1 MSNSPVTQFIA
12 HTIESLEANN
22 FVRLALFNRRD
33 KSNTLRTAS
42 AKVISIKKGERLSFV
57 LRHETKDIT
66 ENCTFDEVGPRLEA
80 MFAND
85 FFQADLFTLSANYYL
100 TISPAGTAK
109 LRIGPATEKEIPS
122 ASHDK
127 EKVRLITAEDKN
139 YLHRLGIT
147 TGEGK
152 VKNDMQDKY
161 RQINKYVEIIDGV
174 LKSVEL
180 ESNFSVADM
189 GAGKGY
195 LTFALYD
202 YLVNV
207 LHKTPSVVG
216 IELRKELVDKC
227 NTIAKESRFTGLSF
241 AEGTIVD
248 AKLPK
253 VDMLIALH
261 ACDTATDDAIFMGM
275 KANAKVI
282 VVAPCCHKQIRK
294 QINPTGNLSRIT
306 QFGILKERQAELLTD
321 GLRALIMEA
330 YGYKTNVFEFIAT
343 EHTPKNVLIVGIK
356 QRELSTPDP
365 KVLEQIADIKK
376 VYGIE
381 YHQLEKLLEKGI

>member
-1 MSNSPVTQFIA
+1 MSDNPISQFIA
-12 HTIESLEANN
+12 HTIESLEAKN

-33 KSNTLRTAS
+33 KNNTLRTAS

-57 LRHETKDIT
+57 LRHQTKDIT
-66 ENCTFDEVGPRLEA
+66 QNCMFEEVRSLLEA

-85 FFQADLFTLSANYYL
+85 FLQADLFTLSANYYL
-100 TISPAGTAK
+100 TISPNGTAK
-109 LRIGPATEKEIPS
+109 LRIGPATETMQPS
-122 ASHDK
+122 LSHDK
-127 EKVRLITAEDKN
+127 EKARLIAPEENT
-139 YLHRLGIT
+139 YLYRLGIT
-147 TGEGK
+147 TSEGK

-174 LKSVEL
+174 LKSVEMDN
-180 ESNFSVADM
+180 SFSVADM

-216 IELRKELVDKC
+216 VELRKELVDKC
-227 NTIAKESRFTGLSF
+227 NTIAKESGFGGLSF

-253 VDMLIALH
+253 LDMLIALH

-294 QINPTGNLSRIT
+294 QINPVGNLSRIT

-356 QRELSTPDP
+356 QRELATPDP

-381 YHQLEKLLEKGI
+381 YHQLEKLLEKGM

>member
-1 MSNSPVTQFIA
+1 MSNNPISQFIA
-12 HTIESLEANN
+12 HTIESLEAKN

-33 KSNTLRTAS
+33 KNNTLRTAS

-57 LRHETKDIT
+57 LRHQTKDIT
-66 ENCTFDEVGPRLEA
+66 QNCMFEEVGSLLEA

-85 FFQADLFTLSANYYL
+85 FLQADLFTLSANYYL
-100 TISPAGTAK
+100 TLSPNGTAK
-109 LRIGPATEKEIPS
+109 LRIGPATETMQPS
-122 ASHDK
+122 LSHDK
-127 EKVRLITAEDKN
+127 EKARLITPAEN
-139 YLHRLGIT
+139 TYLYRLGIT
-147 TGEGK
+147 TSEGK

-180 ESNFSVADM
+180 DNSFSVADM

-216 IELRKELVDKC
+216 VELRKELVDKC
-227 NTIAKESRFTGLSF
+227 NTIAKESGFAGLSF
-241 AEGTIVD
+241 VEGTIVD

-294 QINPTGNLSRIT
+294 QINPVGNLGRIT
-306 QFGILKERQAELLTD
+306 QFGILKERQSELLTD

-356 QRELSTPDP
+356 QRELATPDP